1 MSAPTVK
8 RKPEAQGVGWSS
20 RRILG
25 LALTYLALI
34 PYALLIL
41 FPLAWL
47 SYTALKSTPEIF
59 GNAWKLPEKAH
70 WENFEHAWRGQSG
83 EPGLGPYFSNS
94 IQITVLTVI
103 LILALGAMATYA
115 LTRFRFKGADS
126 LFNLFIS
133 GMVFP
138 IFLAVVP
145 LFLLLNQTRIPG
157 IAPRGFVNHYGGLIA
172 VYVAYSLPFTVFVLS
187 GFFRNLP
194 RELEEASA
202 IDGASRWQ
210 TFLRV
215 MLPLAKPGL
224 IVAGVFNVI
233 GIWNEY
239 PLALVLLSDR
249 ARYTLP
255 LGLAQITQRQQ
266 YSADWGALF
275 AALFLVMLPT
285 MVVYLFFQRQ
295 ISEGLT
301 AGAVK
306 G

>member
-1 MSAPTVK
+1 M
-8 RKPEAQGVGWSS
+8 
-20 RRILG
+20 RRHHPLVY
-25 LALTYLALI
+25 AALI
-34 PYALLIL
+34 FYSLLIL
-41 FPLAWL
+41 FPLAWMV
-47 SYTALKSTPEIF
+47 YTSLKTTPEIF
-59 GNAWKLPEKAH
+59 QSAWSLPASPQWVNFKNAW
-70 WENFEHAWRGQSG
+70 FGQG
-83 EPGLGPYFSNS
+83 DEEGLGRYFLNS
-94 IQITVLTVI
+94 IQITVASVV
-103 LILALGAMATYA
+103 LILALGSMATYA
-115 LTRFRFKGADS
+115 LTRFRFRGAE
-126 LFNLFIS
+126 LIFNGFIG

-157 IAPRGFVNHYGGLIA
+157 ISPRGFVNHYGGLLA

-187 GFFRNLP
+187 GFFRSLP
-194 RELEEASA
+194 EELAEASS

-210 TFLRV
+210 TFLRI

-239 PLALVLLSDR
+239 PLALVLLTDR
-249 ARYTLP
+249 EMYTLP

-275 AALFLVMLPT
+275 AALVIIIIPT
-285 MVVYLFFQRQ
+285 MMVYLFFQRQ

>member
-1 MSAPTVK
+1 MK
-8 RKPEAQGVGWSS
+8 RTSPFVYAALVLYSGV
-20 RRILG
+20 
-25 LALTYLALI
+25 
-34 PYALLIL
+34 IL
-41 FPLAWL
+41 FPLVWL
-47 SYTALKSTPEIF
+47 VYTSLKSTPEIF
-59 GNAWKLPEKAH
+59 QSAWSLPTKPQWINFKNAWQ
-70 WENFEHAWRGQSG
+70 GMSG
-83 EPGLGPYFSNS
+83 EPGLAPYFGNS
-94 IQITVLTVI
+94 ILLTILSVA
-103 LILALGAMATYA
+103 LILTIGAMSTYA
-115 LTRFRFKGADS
+115 LTRFRFRGAHA
-126 LFNLFIS
+126 LLNTYTA

-157 IAPRGFVNHYGGLIA
+157 IAPKGFVNNYIGLVA

-187 GFFRNLP
+187 GFFRSLP
-194 RELEEASA
+194 YELSEAAA

-224 IVAGVFNVI
+224 IVAGVFNTI

-239 PLALVLLSDR
+239 PLALVLITDR
-249 ARYTLP
+249 SKYTLP

-275 AALFLVMLPT
+275 AALFIVMLPT
-285 MVVYLFFQRQ
+285 MIVYLFFQRQ
-295 ISEGLT
+295 VSQGLM

>member
-1 MSAPTVK
+1 MSDPVS
-8 RKPEAQGVGWSS
+8 RLSQGGRPGWTA
-20 RRILG
+20 RRFLG
-25 LALTYLALI
+25 LFLTYLALV

-47 SYTALKSTPEIF
+47 SYTSLKSTPEIF
-59 GNAWKLPEKAH
+59 GNAWSLPKSPQ
-70 WENFEHAWRGQSG
+70 WENFANAWNGQSG
-83 EPGLGPYFSNS
+83 EPGLGPYFTNS
-94 IQITVLTVI
+94 VQITGVTVF

-115 LTRFRFKGADS
+115 LTRFRFRGADS
-126 LFNLFIS
+126 LLNLFIS
-133 GMVFP
+133 GMAFP

-157 IAPRGFVNHYGGLIA
+157 IAPKGFVNHYAGLVA

-285 MVVYLFFQRQ
+285 MAVYLFFQKQ

>member
-1 MSAPTVK
+1 M
-8 RKPEAQGVGWSS
+8 
-20 RRILG
+20 RRHHPL
-25 LALTYLALI
+25 LYLALCL
-34 PYALLIL
+34 YSCVIL

-47 SYTALKSTPEIF
+47 GYTSLKSTPEIF
-59 GNAWKLPEKAH
+59 QSAWSPPREPQWINYTNAWKGMPP
-70 WENFEHAWRGQSG
+70 
-83 EPGLGPYFSNS
+83 EPGLGPYFANS
-94 IQITVLTVI
+94 LLLTAVSVF
-103 LILALGAMATYA
+103 LILGVSSMATYA
-115 LTRFRFKGADS
+115 LTRFRFRGRDL
-126 LFNLFIS
+126 LFNAFIG

-145 LFLLLNQTRIPG
+145 LFLLLNQTRLPVL
-157 IAPRGFVNHYGGLIA
+157 APHGFINHYAGLVA
-172 VYVAYSLPFTVFVLS
+172 VYVAYSLPFSVFVLS
-187 GFFRNLP
+187 GFFRTLP
-194 RELEEASA
+194 EELAEAAS

-224 IVAGVFNVI
+224 VVAGVFNTI

-239 PLALVLLSDR
+239 PLALVLITDR

-275 AALFLVMLPT
+275 AALFIVMLPT
-285 MVVYLFFQRQ
+285 MIVYLFFQRQ
-295 ISEGLT
+295 ISAGLT

>member
-1 MSAPTVK
+1 M
-8 RKPEAQGVGWSS
+8 
-20 RRILG
+20 RRHHPL
-25 LALTYLALI
+25 LYLALGL
-34 PYALLIL
+34 YSCVIL

-47 SYTALKSTPEIF
+47 AYTSLKTTPEIF
-59 GNAWKLPEKAH
+59 QSAWGLPAEPQWQNFSNAWNGMP
-70 WENFEHAWRGQSG
+70 G
-83 EPGLGPYFSNS
+83 EPGLGPYFVNS
-94 IQITVLTVI
+94 IILTVGSVFFI
-103 LILALGAMATYA
+103 LVIGAMATYA
-115 LTRFRFKGADS
+115 LTRFRFRGREL
-126 LFNLFIS
+126 LFNTFVG

-157 IAPRGFVNHYGGLIA
+157 IAPKGFINNYAGLIA

-187 GFFRNLP
+187 GFFRSLP
-194 RELEEASA
+194 EELAEAAA

-210 TFLRV
+210 TFIRV

-224 IVAGVFNVI
+224 VVAGVFNAI

-239 PLALVLLSDR
+239 PLALVLITDR

-275 AALFLVMLPT
+275 AALFIVMLPT
-285 MVVYLFFQRQ
+285 MIVYLFFQRQ
-295 ISEGLT
+295 ISAGLT

>member
-1 MSAPTVK
+1 M
-8 RKPEAQGVGWSS
+8 
-20 RRILG
+20 RRHHPLLYVALG
-25 LALTYLALI
+25 LYSLA
-34 PYALLIL
+34 IL

-47 SYTALKSTPEIF
+47 AYTSLKDTQEIF
-59 GNAWKLPEKAH
+59 QSAWAMPQRPH
-70 WENFEHAWRGQSG
+70 WENFVNAWRGQPG
-83 EPGLGPYFSNS
+83 EPGLGSYFQQSLWITS
-94 IQITVLTVI
+94 ISVT
-103 LILALGAMATYA
+103 LILALGAMVTYA
-115 LTRFRFKGADS
+115 LTRFRFRGANA
-126 LFNLFIS
+126 LFSLFIS

-145 LFLLLNQTRIPG
+145 IFLLLNQTRIPG
-157 IAPRGFVNHYGGLIA
+157 LAPKGFINHDLGLIA

-194 RELEEASA
+194 NELSEAAS
-202 IDGASRWQ
+202 IDGASHLQ

-239 PLALVLLSDR
+239 PLALVLLTDR
-249 ARYTLP
+249 AKYTLP

-275 AALFLVMLPT
+275 AALFIVMIPTILVYML
-285 MVVYLFFQRQ
+285 FQRQ

>member
-1 MSAPTVK
+1 M
-8 RKPEAQGVGWSS
+8 
-20 RRILG
+20 RRVNPLV
-25 LALTYLALI
+25 YLALGL
-34 PYALLIL
+34 YSLVIL

-47 SYTALKSTPEIF
+47 SYTSLKSTEEIF
-59 GNAWKLPEKAH
+59 RSAWAPPTEPQWVNFRNAW
-70 WENFEHAWRGQSG
+70 FGMSG
-83 EPGLGPYFSNS
+83 EPGLGPYFLNS
-94 IQITVLTVI
+94 VFLTVVSVL
-103 LILALGAMATYA
+103 LILAVGSMTTYG
-115 LTRFRFKGADS
+115 LTRFRFRGAGT
-126 LFNLFIS
+126 LMNAFIG

-145 LFLLLNQTRIPG
+145 LFLLLNQTRVPV
-157 IAPRGFVNHYGGLIA
+157 IAPRGFINTDHYAGLIA

-187 GFFRNLP
+187 GFFRSLP
-194 RELEEASA
+194 EELAEAAA
-202 IDGASRWQ
+202 IDGAGRWQ

-224 IVAGVFNVI
+224 VVAGVFNVI

-239 PLALVLLSDR
+239 PLALVLITDR

-275 AALFLVMLPT
+275 AALFMVMLPT
-285 MVVYLFFQRQ
+285 MLVYLFFQRQ
-295 ISEGLT
+295 ISAGLT
-301 AGAVK
+301 AGAIK

>member
-1 MSAPTVK
+1 MSTPY
-8 RKPEAQGVGWSS
+8 PEPASDSS
-20 RRILG
+20 GRLLRTILNY
-25 LALTYLALI
+25 AALI
-34 PYALLIL
+34 LYAVIIL

-47 SYTALKSTPEIF
+47 SYTSLKSTQEIF
-59 GNAWKLPEKAH
+59 ENAWFLPAVPQ
-70 WENFEHAWRGQSG
+70 WQNFHNAWFGMSG
-83 EPGLGPYFSNS
+83 EPGLGPYFWNS
-94 IQITVLTVI
+94 VQITGSTVF
-103 LILALGAMATYA
+103 LILALGSMATYA
-115 LTRFRFKGADS
+115 LTRFRFRGADT
-126 LFNLFIS
+126 LFNLFVS

-157 IAPRGFVNHYGGLIA
+157 IAPKGFVNDYRGLIA

-239 PLALVLLSDR
+239 PLALVLLTDR
-249 ARYTLP
+249 SRYTLP

-285 MVVYLFFQRQ
+285 MLVYLFFQRQ

>member
-1 MSAPTVK
+1 MSIPRPDYQA
-8 RKPEAQGVGWSS
+8 GSS
-20 RRILG
+20 SSSLGRVVRSILTYAT
-25 LALTYLALI
+25 LALYSLV
-34 PYALLIL
+34 IL

-47 SYTALKSTPEIF
+47 SYTALKSTQEIF
-59 GNAWKLPEKAH
+59 KNAWALPKAPQ
-70 WENFEHAWRGQSG
+70 WQNFHNAWFGMSG
-83 EPGLGPYFSNS
+83 EPGLGPYFWNS
-94 IQITVLTVI
+94 VQITGITVF
-103 LILALGAMATYA
+103 LILALGAMATYG
-115 LTRFRFKGADS
+115 LTRFRFRGADA
-126 LFNLFIS
+126 LLNLFIS

-157 IAPRGFVNHYGGLIA
+157 IAPQGFVNDYRGLIA

-194 RELEEASA
+194 RELEEAAA

-210 TFLRV
+210 TFLQV

-239 PLALVLLSDR
+239 PLALVLLTDR
-249 ARYTLP
+249 SRYTLP

-275 AALFLVMLPT
+275 AALFLVMVPT
-285 MVVYLFFQRQ
+285 MLVYLFFQRQ

>member
-1 MSAPTVK
+1 V
-8 RKPEAQGVGWSS
+8 
-20 RRILG
+20 RRHHPFL
-25 LALTYLALI
+25 YLALLVYSAVI
-34 PYALLIL
+34 LL
-41 FPLAWL
+41 PLAWL
-47 SYTALKSTPEIF
+47 TYTSLKSSQEIF
-59 GNAWKLPEKAH
+59 ANAWSLPRTLH
-70 WENFEHAWRGQSG
+70 WENFARAWKGMG
-83 EPGLGPYFSNS
+83 EEPGLGPYFLNS
-94 IQITVLTVI
+94 AVMTAASVV
-103 LILALGAMATYA
+103 LILAIGAMTTYA
-115 LTRFRFKGADS
+115 LTRFRFRGAELLHS
-126 LFNLFIS
+126 AFIG

-138 IFLAVVP
+138 VFLAVVP
-145 LFLLLNQTRIPG
+145 LFLLLNQTRIAG
-157 IAPRGFVNHYGGLIA
+157 IAPEGFVNHRLGLLA

-187 GFFRNLP
+187 GFFRSLP
-194 RELEEASA
+194 NELAEAAA
-202 IDGASRWQ
+202 IDGASRWT

-239 PLALVLLSDR
+239 PLALVLLTDR
-249 ARYTLP
+249 TKYTIP

-285 MVVYLFFQRQ
+285 MAVYMLFQRQ

>member
-1 MSAPTVK
+1 M
-8 RKPEAQGVGWSS
+8 
-20 RRILG
+20 RRHHPLVYAG
-25 LALTYLALI
+25 LLFYS
-34 PYALLIL
+34 LLIL

-47 SYTALKSTPEIF
+47 LYTSLKTTPEIF
-59 GNAWKLPEKAH
+59 ASAWSLPKEPQWINFKNAW
-70 WENFEHAWRGQSG
+70 FGQG
-83 EPGLGPYFSNS
+83 EEPGLGPYFLNS
-94 IQITVLTVI
+94 LQLTTAAVG

-115 LTRFRFKGADS
+115 LTRFRFRGNE
-126 LFNLFIS
+126 LILNGFIG

-145 LFLLLNQTRIPG
+145 LFLLLNQTRIPV
-157 IAPRGFVNHYGGLIA
+157 IAPGGFINHYGGLLA

-187 GFFRNLP
+187 GFFRSLP
-194 RELEEASA
+194 EELAEAAS

-239 PLALVLLSDR
+239 PLALVLLTDR
-249 ARYTLP
+249 ERYTLP

-275 AALFLVMLPT
+275 AALAIVMIPT
-285 MVVYLFFQRQ
+285 LVVYLFFQRQ